1 MANPEELKPNPE
13 VQLGFGLGTEIEV
26 TLTGDMQQV
35 LHPSYEQPV
44 PTEAVLPADGDNVVF
59 GPDGRPVVVDHT
71 VANALGRGHYFREG
85 SDHYVKR
92 TRYQDSD

>member
-1 MANPEELKPNPE
+1 MANPKETSVFPSGQVGE
-13 VQLGFGLGTEIEV
+13 GLGV
-26 TLTGDMQQV
+26 TTDQTFSGDQKQV

-44 PTEAVLPADGDNVVF
+44 ATEAVLFADGNNVVF
-59 GPDGRPVVVDHT
+59 EPDGRPVVVDHT
-71 VANALGRGHYFREG
+71 VANALGRGHYSREG